1 MTNLYFHLLSLSFFI
16 TLLVKL
22 IEFQFSW
29 ICLFIETIIA
39 AITSSALELAFL
51 IEQIGKYFKEVV
63 TTISERREM
72 ILFYLVKKIP
82 SINADNFEVNRSIIS
97 RLTCDSYKVILYK
110 SCGGL
115 EFIKQNMRCGLV

>member
-97 RLTCDSYKVILYK
+97 RLTSYKVILYK